1 MTGRR
6 ADTANVRSTADF
18 AGASMTSRIDL
29 PLSVTIAVIWAAL
42 LGWQL
47 LGEWSIDLSAL
58 WMAGHLWQAG
68 QASLIYAPAAE
79 DLARTV
85 PEWEAIQQGLGL
97 QTKIIAPYIYPPLWA
112 VLLGPVAGSLSPQA
126 FLDAGAALNVSMLAA
141 MPFLTARLARPKD
154 LPLGVWVMASLVAI
168 LVTMPGFHSAYL
180 NQPTILTAFLTLCA
194 MVRLEQGHD
203 RSAGALLALAAALKI
218 LPVLFAFV
226 FLLDRR
232 WRALTAF
239 GLTCAAL
246 AVASIALAGPGL
258 NLGFLAAARDETD
271 TILLTPINSTLRS
284 ATLLLANTA
293 GVIPPL
299 DLNLAM
305 QRVPALPLAEA
316 GQKLAFLMLLGL
328 VWFRLSPLPAA
339 ERRIR
344 GLLTITIAAPLFA
357 PLGWQH
363 YFLLPMLL
371 TPALLLWLPRG
382 MASLIVGIV
391 AAFLTSTVFVLMT
404 VTTNHTAAYIWAFCA
419 LWLVVL
425 AAAVL
430 PKARVPVPD
439 N

>member
-1 MTGRR
+1 MTARQ
-6 ADTANVRSTADF
+6 ADTTNVRSTADF
-18 AGASMTSRIDL
+18 AGASTTSRIDL
-29 PLSVTIAVIWAAL
+29 PLSVTIAVIWAVL

-58 WMAGHLWQAG
+58 WMAGHLWQTG

-85 PEWEAIQQGLGL
+85 PEWEGIQQGLGL
-97 QTKIIAPYIYPPLWA
+97 QAKIIAPYIYPPLWA
-112 VLLGPVAGSLSPQA
+112 VLLGLVAGILSPQA

-141 MPFLTARLARPKD
+141 MPFLTARLIRPKG
-154 LPLGVWVMASLVAI
+154 LPLAIWVTASLVAI
-168 LVTMPGFHSAYL
+168 LITMPGFQAINL

-203 RSAGALLALAAALKI
+203 RSAGILLAVAAAIKI
-218 LPVLFAFV
+218 LPVLVAFV

-232 WRALTAF
+232 WRALAAF
-239 GLTCAAL
+239 GLTCTAL
-246 AVASIALAGPGL
+246 GAASIALAGPGL
-258 NLGFLAAARDETD
+258 NLDFIAAAQHETSR
-271 TILLTPINSTLRS
+271 ILLASFNSTLRT
-284 ATLLLANTA
+284 AVVLLVNAA

-299 DLNLAM
+299 DLSLDM

-328 VWFRLSPLPAA
+328 VWFRLSPLPPG

-371 TPALLLWLPRG
+371 TPALLIWLPRG
-382 MASLIVGIV
+382 MASLFVAIV

-404 VTTNHTAAYIWAFCA
+404 ITTNHTAAYIWAFCG
-419 LWLVVL
+419 LWLGVL
-425 AAAVL
+425 AAAIL
-430 PKARVPVPD
+430 PRARMPAPD